1 MTNLIKADLLRISK
15 KWILYVF
22 MLLPLAA
29 VLYGLRDFKQEDSF
43 EYLNSL
49 SRYYSLYGALFF
61 SLSAMIGVFGDE
73 LHTNAMQT
81 AIGRGLSRTK
91 LIIAKF
97 LDCVILL
104 LLQFTLLTAFIFL
117 TNAAEKVIASGEDN
131 LTIVITAVLCGFIPA
146 CSYVAISGLL
156 IFLMWNA
163 GVGFI
168 SVLFLST
175 LTPVLLELLKT
186 LFKINLTEVWIRNL
200 MSDSLN
206 SFSMGEFNIAFL
218 PAILIYV
225 VLPVGL
231 TALIFRRKELEL

>member
-1 MTNLIKADLLRISK
+1 
-15 KWILYVF
+15 
-22 MLLPLAA
+22 
-29 VLYGLRDFKQEDSF
+29 
-43 EYLNSL
+43 
-49 SRYYSLYGALFF
+49 
-61 SLSAMIGVFGDE
+61 
-73 LHTNAMQT
+73 
-81 AIGRGLSRTK
+81 
-91 LIIAKF
+91 
-97 LDCVILL
+97 
-104 LLQFTLLTAFIFL
+104 
-117 TNAAEKVIASGEDN
+117 
-131 LTIVITAVLCGFIPA
+131 
-146 CSYVAISGLL
+146 
-156 IFLMWNA
+156 MWNA